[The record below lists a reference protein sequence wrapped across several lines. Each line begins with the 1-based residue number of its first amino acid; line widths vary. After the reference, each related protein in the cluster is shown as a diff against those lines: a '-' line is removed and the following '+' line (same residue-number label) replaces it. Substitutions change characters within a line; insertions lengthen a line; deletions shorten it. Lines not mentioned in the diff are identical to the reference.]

1 MSSLLRSAT
10 PEEQFQEVTRGA
22 VDLHVKSEFEAK
34 LRHSYD
40 TETPLIIKAGFDPT
54 APDLHLGHTVLLFR
68 LKRFQDFGHRVSF
81 LIGDFT
87 AMIGDPTGKSA
98 TRPPLSR
105 EQVLANAETYKA
117 QVFKILDPEKT
128 DVRFNSEWYS
138 KMDAEGLIRLAARY
152 PVARMLERDDFKKR
166 FKEGRS
172 ISIHEFL
179 YPLLQGYD
187 SVMMKADVELGG
199 KDQLFNLLVGRELMK
214 EESMAPQVV
223 MTNPIL
229 EGLDAKMVNG
239 EIIGAKMSKSLNNYV
254 GIAESPDDMFGKI
267 MSITDDLMWRYYE
280 LLSAC
285 TTREIE
291 SLKTAVAGGAIHP
304 KDAKVAF
311 AKEIIQRFHS
321 QEAANNAATEFERVH
336 ARRQIPTDITSK
348 EIRIPHDK
356 DAIGLLSVMVATGL
370 CTSNS
375 EARRLVTQGAVSIN
389 ETKVKD
395 ATLSLNPGNFLI
407 QAGKRKFIRVTLIS
421 DR

>member
-1 MSSLLRSAT
+1 MSSPLRSAT

-22 VDLHVKSEFEAK
+22 VDLHVKDEFMAK
-34 LRHSYD
+34 LKRSYD
-40 TETPLIIKAGFDPT
+40 TETPLVVKAGFDPT

-98 TRPPLSR
+98 TRPPLSA
-105 EQVLANAETYKA
+105 EQVKANAETYKA

-128 DVRFNSEWYS
+128 EVRFNSEWYS
-138 KMDAEGLIRLAARY
+138 RMDAAGLIRLAARY

-214 EESMAPQVV
+214 EEGMQPQVV

-229 EGLDAKMVNG
+229 EGLDAKMVDG
-239 EIIGAKMSKSLNNYV
+239 QIVGAKMSKSLGNYV
-254 GIAESPDDMFGKI
+254 GIAESADQIFGKL

-280 LLSAC
+280 LLSA
-285 TTREIE
+285 RSSADIAA
-291 SLKTAVAGGAIHP
+291 LRAGVADGSVHP
-304 KDAKVAF
+304 RAAKVAF
-311 AKEIIQRFHS
+311 AKEIVARFCS
-321 QEAANNAATEFERVH
+321 PAEADAAEAEFDRVH
-336 ARRQIPTDITSK
+336 AQRALPTDIATK
-348 EIRIPHDK
+348 EVCIPEGK
-356 DAIGLLSVMVATGL
+356 GEMGLLSLMVAAGL
-370 CTSNS
+370 CASNS
-375 EARRLVTQGAVSIN
+375 EARRLVTQGAVSLN
-389 ETKVKD
+389 EEKTKD
-395 ATLSLNPGNFLI
+395 AALSLKPGEYLV
-407 QAGKRKFIRVTLIS
+407 QAGKRKFLKVVLTAG
-421 DR
+421 

>member
-1 MSSLLRSAT
+1 MTSLLRSAT

-22 VDLHVKSEFEAK
+22 VDLHVKSEFMEK
-34 LRHSYD
+34 LKRSWE
-40 TETPLIIKAGFDPT
+40 TETPLVIKAGFDPT

-105 EQVLANAETYKA
+105 EQVVANAETYKA
-117 QVFKILDPEKT
+117 QVFKILDPERT
-128 DVRFNSEWYS
+128 EVRFNSEWYA
-138 KMDAEGLIRLAARY
+138 KMNAEGLIRLAARY

-214 EESMAPQVV
+214 EEGLAPQIVL
-223 MTNPIL
+223 TNPIL
-229 EGLDAKMVNG
+229 EGLDAKLVDG
-239 EIIGAKMSKSLNNYV
+239 EITGAKMSKSLGNYV
-254 GIAESPDDMFGKI
+254 GIAESADQIFGKL

-280 LLSAC
+280 LLSAKNSA
-285 TTREIE
+285 EIAA
-291 SLKTAVAGGAIHP
+291 LKAGVADGSVHP
-304 KDAKVAF
+304 RAAKAAF
-311 AKEIIQRFHS
+311 AKEIAARFHS
-321 QEAANNAATEFERVH
+321 AEAAEAAAAEFDRVH
-336 ARRQIPTDITSK
+336 AQRALPTDIETR
-348 EIRIPHDK
+348 EISVPEGK
-356 DAIGLLSVMVATGL
+356 TEMGLLSLMAAGGL
-370 CTSNS
+370 AASNS
-375 EARRLVTQGAVSIN
+375 EARRLVTQGAVSIGG
-389 ETKVKD
+389 EKVRD
-395 ATLSLNPGNFLI
+395 AALSLKPGEYLI
-407 QAGKRKFIRVTLIS
+407 QAGKRKFLKILLKGA
-421 DR
+421 